1 MIVVVMP
8 RLSDSMEEGTIVRWL
23 KADGDSVERGDE
35 LLEIEADKATETH
48 ASEHAGRL
56 VIVVPEGRTL
66 PIGATIAEL
75 HDDAP
80 AQEEPAEAPPREG
93 GTAKGEVTVTEPGR
107 AQQQIARRVAES
119 RATIPALTLRATID
133 MGASAELLAGLAGSP
148 APPGYT
154 DLVVRACGLALAEH
168 PIANGAYRDGHF
180 ERYARVNIGLVV
192 DVPGGLLTPTI
203 FDANTKTIEQ
213 IAAESRSLTGRARDG
228 TITSPELAGGTFTV
242 SDFGAFG
249 ARSADAVI
257 VPPHAAA
264 LAIGAVER
272 RPLADGDAVVVREQM
287 DVELACDHRILYG
300 SQAADLLRLIR
311 ELLEDPRRLAG

>member
-180 ERYARVNIGLVV
+180 ERYARVNVGLVV

-203 FDANTKTIEQ
+203 FDANDKTIEQ
-213 IAAESRSLTGRARDG
+213 IAAESRSLTRTRPRRHDHVARARRRHVHG
-228 TITSPELAGGTFTV
+228 ERLRCLR
-242 SDFGAFG
+242 GAQRRRGDRSAACRG
-249 ARSADAVI
+249 ARDRCRR
-257 VPPHAAA
+257 AATA
-264 LAIGAVER
+264 R
-272 RPLADGDAVVVREQM
+272 RR
-287 DVELACDHRILYG
+287 
-300 SQAADLLRLIR
+300 
-311 ELLEDPRRLAG
+311 